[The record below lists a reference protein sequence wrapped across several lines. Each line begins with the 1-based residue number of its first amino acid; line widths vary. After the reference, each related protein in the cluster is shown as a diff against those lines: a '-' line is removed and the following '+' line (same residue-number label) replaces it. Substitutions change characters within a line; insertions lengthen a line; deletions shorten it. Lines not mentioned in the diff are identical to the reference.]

1 MNNAKRASE
10 VAIMKQRLKTL
21 VKNNVS
27 PQAYKAITEIVDAAT
42 STWRLAT
49 RPFNGQC
56 SRQDLF
62 HSLIK
67 KFAPIAIVETGTY
80 LATTTEFMAKTGL
93 PIFSVE
99 SDPRNYGLARARLW
113 WHRNV
118 HLQRGDSRAAL
129 RTLFDG
135 PLRGARDHNLLIYL
149 DAHWKEDLPLAEEL
163 EIIFSGFPNA
173 VVMVDDFHVPFDSGY
188 GYDDYG
194 AGRSLTADYIE
205 PIVAAHGLR
214 VFYPSTPSAHETGA
228 RRGCVILAKKNH
240 TGTVLTSL
248 PLLQEAQRPSGS
260 EK

>member
-1 MNNAKRASE
+1 M
-10 VAIMKQRLKTL
+10 
-21 VKNNVS
+21 
-27 PQAYKAITEIVDAAT
+27 VDTAT

-49 RPFNGQC
+49 RPFNGQR

-62 HSLIK
+62 HNLIE

-99 SDPRNYGLARARLW
+99 SDARNYGLARARLW

-118 HLQRGDSRAAL
+118 HLLRGDSRAAL
-129 RTLFDG
+129 RTLFHG
-135 PLRGARDHNLLIYL
+135 PLRGARDHKLLIYL

-194 AGRSLTADYIE
+194 TGRSLTADYIE
-205 PIVAAHGLR
+205 PIVGARPAGLLSFNTIRSRNWRATRLRYSREKTPHRNSACLSATATRGAATFGLR
-214 VFYPSTPSAHETGA
+214 KITFRFSH
-228 RRGCVILAKKNH
+228 
-240 TGTVLTSL
+240 
-248 PLLQEAQRPSGS
+248 
-260 EK
+260 